1 MKPVDKKYALNNSY
15 FKNKKE
21 EYPDTLLDIVKYHE
35 QFHELPFE
43 YSGENWIYD
52 TMLERQ
58 KRSGVKYC
66 QYLTPDKIARQIVE
80 LTNNFI
86 PENNKVLNACCGI
99 GQIARYLLQNG
110 LDVRG
115 FDIDSDMV
123 EICKILYPNGEFF
136 QYKIDKDGNDLIRE
150 DQLNRLDLIVSNP
163 PFQLN
168 DLTVFLD
175 WLSWALSFEGKA
187 ILMLP
192 KDTFSKTD
200 SKQLSPL
207 IKRFRVLHQEAI
219 EGDMYIK
226 CEIYIVELSEMY
238 KSLFT
243 GSEQNNKSNTES
255 SMETIKQD
263 SIQMIPLDKI
273 TINPCNPRKKIDQE
287 EIVELSQSIKNVGL
301 LQAITLRQIDDKYQI
316 VCGERR
322 YRAFLLNIETY
333 IPATI
338 RQYTDDQV
346 MEIALAEN
354 LNRKDLS
361 AIEEANGF
369 QYFLNT
375 NRYKLEDLVSIFGK
389 SEAYIRGRLRLL
401 NLIDEYQELL
411 DNDTMTISMGLELA
425 KYSKAIQKEVYE
437 DHFVKD
443 DSSNWKDLGTK
454 DFAGRLQR
462 MYTMDLSNYSFD
474 KTECKSCPHNTDSY
488 SLFIQADGGKC
499 TNAECLKKKRTK
511 YTLDCCKALT
521 ESEVN
526 ITVCISPLDKPNE
539 EISSNLQHEGIDIKT
554 VITQEYPELPPKPE
568 QESYPTDAA
577 YKEAMEEYKIEEM
590 AFHAELDEIER
601 KVEAGQ
607 YKKYIYIGD
616 NNPKFCYANVEQDKT
631 IDPVKE
637 LEEQDSKNKELAIR
651 NICKEALE
659 LLSTKELPVTDFSL
673 FEDELF
679 LYFMLNY
686 LKPKH
691 YHLFGISNQNTLS
704 ERDKEGIIK
713 SITQQQRTLLV
724 REVITSHFMNIRDY
738 SSKHKSSFLLTE
750 FVKRLLPQEMNVI
763 ITKYMDTYQKASER
777 IKVKINK
784 MTEVKSLI

>member
-1 MKPVDKKYALNNSY
+1 MA
-15 FKNKKE
+15 
-21 EYPDTLLDIVKYHE
+21 
-35 QFHELPFE
+35 
-43 YSGENWIYD
+43 
-52 TMLERQ
+52 
-58 KRSGVKYC
+58 
-66 QYLTPDKIARQIVE
+66 
-80 LTNNFI
+80 
-86 PENNKVLNACCGI
+86 
-99 GQIARYLLQNG
+99 
-110 LDVRG
+110 
-115 FDIDSDMV
+115 
-123 EICKILYPNGEFF
+123 
-136 QYKIDKDGNDLIRE
+136 
-150 DQLNRLDLIVSNP
+150 
-163 PFQLN
+163 
-168 DLTVFLD
+168 
-175 WLSWALSFEGKA
+175 
-187 ILMLP
+187 
-192 KDTFSKTD
+192 
-200 SKQLSPL
+200 
-207 IKRFRVLHQEAI
+207 
-219 EGDMYIK
+219 
-226 CEIYIVELSEMY
+226 
-238 KSLFT
+238 
-243 GSEQNNKSNTES
+243 
-255 SMETIKQD
+255 
-263 SIQMIPLDKI
+263 
-273 TINPCNPRKKIDQE
+273 
-287 EIVELSQSIKNVGL
+287 ELSQSIKNIGL
-301 LQAITLRQIDDKYQI
+301 LQAITLRLVDDKYQI

-322 YRAFLLNIETY
+322 YRAFLLNNETH

-375 NRYKLEDLVSIFGK
+375 NRYKLEGLVSIFGK

-401 NLIDEYQELL
+401 NLIDEYQGLL

-425 KYSKAIQKEVYE
+425 KYSKAIQKEVYD

-474 KTECKSCPHNTDSY
+474 KTECRTCPHNTDSY
-488 SLFIQADGGKC
+488 SLFIQSESGKC
-499 TNAECLKKKRTK
+499 TNAECLKKKRAK

-521 ESEVN
+521 DSDAD
-526 ITVCISPLDKPNE
+526 ITVCISPLDKLNE
-539 EISSNLQHEGIDIKT
+539 EINSNLQQDGIDIKT
-554 VITQEYPELPPKPE
+554 VITQEYPELPTKPE
-568 QESYPTDAA
+568 KESYATDAA
-577 YKEAMEEYKIEEM
+577 YKEAMEEYRIEKM
-590 AFHAELDEIER
+590 AFHAELDEIEH
-601 KVEAGQ
+601 KVETGQ

-631 IDPVKE
+631 VDPVKE
-637 LEEQDSKNKELAIR
+637 LEEQDFKNKELAIK

-659 LLSTKELPVTDFSL
+659 LLSTKEIPLSDFSL

-691 YHLFGISNQNTLS
+691 YHLFGISNQNSLS

-713 SITQQQRTLLV
+713 GITGQQRTLLF
-724 REVITSHFMNIRDY
+724 REVIISHFMNIRDY

-777 IKVKINK
+777 INRKVEKYSK
-784 MTEVKSLI
+784 YTSQ